1 MCVVAERCWS
11 LWLPPMKVNTYIFRR
26 ANISVL
32 MYLWANRAE
41 ISIRACGSSS
51 VLCRHLVLKPFGSKS
66 LLCLDL
72 VLENKRAYFRFGGHL
87 LEIHSNSYENQGA
100 TSGANKRKR
109 AQISAT
115 GRKIKSALLIITS
128 AVSLSTFW
136 TWASFGNLIWKMAT
150 WMCVCMEWK
159 RAHYLTSS
167 IWPFS
172 SYRIL

>member
-1 MCVVAERCWS
+1 
-11 LWLPPMKVNTYIFRR
+11 MKVNTYIFRR

-87 LEIHSNSYENQGA
+87 LETHSNSYEKQGA
-100 TSGANKRKR
+100 TSGANKCNR
-109 AQISAT
+109 AQF
-115 GRKIKSALLIITS
+115 KKVLVLIITS
-128 AVSLSTFW
+128 GVSLSTYW
-136 TWASFGNLIWKMAT
+136 IWASFRKLIWKMAT
-150 WMCVCMEWK
+150 WMCVCVRACMEWK
-159 RAHYLTSS
+159 RAHFLTSS
-167 IWPFS
+167 IWPLS
-172 SYRIL
+172 SFRIF